1 MLKSKDKQQS
11 VRRDFSAW
19 DKRKTRGLLVLI
31 NEKFLEISK
40 IKDQTKPEK

>member
-19 DKRKTRGLLVLI
+19 ENERHGACLLI